1 MINAPRLLN
10 GNSTPSLP
18 DTLFSDLQIDKILSS
33 QSIAV
38 LQHPCESSEI
48 MRRNELFLL
57 LDKSENVAHV
67 ENTLSALCATER
79 ALYLL
84 KDAKIPLDI
93 YYRQAELFES
103 YLTSCD
109 ALASMYNIGELFA
122 DVANHYSSEESQK
135 LRSEMEKSAHK
146 VRSLLREMSAGLLS
160 FADKNWLTPDYDA
173 VSEFNNIS
181 ECAERLGFTVTK
193 QKLQNTKINLSL
205 SDAVFHLYSDKVAQI
220 EAEIAKYADVDFY
233 EPTTHTSEIK
243 FFLEIHGLIQRVT
256 KLGVPHCIAKIS
268 QTPQYIAKE
277 LYDVSLLAKNCETI
291 IPNDADFT
299 ENEPFCF
306 LLGANGGGKTTYLRA
321 LGVNLIFFLT
331 GCPVFAKEAEIYPF
345 DIVLSH
351 FPRDE
356 RFDNT
361 GRLDE
366 ERKRTEEMLNTA
378 QNKTAFLL
386 FNETFSG
393 TDDKRGFD
401 LLIDAT
407 KKIEADCHF
416 GLYVTHF
423 HEVMSLD
430 YPVLSAEVDLS
441 DANKRT
447 FRIVRSK
454 GSASSY
460 AADIL
465 KKYGLDKN
473 SLEARRCGN
482 GN

>member
-1 MINAPRLLN
+1 MINAPRLIN
-10 GNSTPSLP
+10 NFRTISLP
-18 DTLFSDLQIDKILSS
+18 NTLFGDLQIDKIMSS
-33 QSIAV
+33 QSIAM

-48 MRRNELFLL
+48 VRRNELFLL

-79 ALYLL
+79 SLYLL

-103 YLTSCD
+103 YLASCD
-109 ALASMYNIGELFA
+109 ALASMRSLGALFA
-122 DVANHYSSEESQK
+122 DVADYYSSEASRQ
-135 LRSEMEKSAHK
+135 LRSEMKESACK
-146 VRSLLREMSAGLLS
+146 MRSLLFEMNTALLS
-160 FADKNWLTPDYDA
+160 FADKNWLTPDYNA
-173 VSEFNNIS
+173 VSEIDRIS
-181 ECAERLGFTVTK
+181 GCAKNLGFAAPAK
-193 QKLQNTKINLSL
+193 KPQNTKINLSL
-205 SDAVFHLYSDKVAQI
+205 SDSVCHLYSDKVAQI

-233 EPTTHTSEIK
+233 ESTSYISEIK
-243 FFLEIHGLIQRVT
+243 FFLEIYSLLQRAT
-256 KLGVPHCIAKIS
+256 HIGVPHCIAKLS

-321 LGVNLIFFLT
+321 LGINLIFFLA

-366 ERKRTEEMLNTA
+366 ERKRTEEMLNMA
-378 QNKTAFLL
+378 QNKVAFLF

-401 LLIDAT
+401 LLTDTVA
-407 KKIEADCHF
+407 KIAESKQF

-423 HEVMSLD
+423 HEVLSLD

-460 AADIL
+460 ASDIL
-465 KKYGLDKN
+465 KKYRLDKD
-473 SLEARRCGN
+473 SLAARRCGH

>member
-10 GNSTPSLP
+10 SSNKVLLP
-18 DTLFSDLQIDKILSS
+18 NTLFSDLQIDKILSS

-67 ENTLSALCATER
+67 EDTLSDLCATER

-84 KDAKIPLDI
+84 NDAKIPLDI

-109 ALASMYNIGELFA
+109 ALASMKDLGELFA
-122 DVANHYSSEESQK
+122 YVADYYSSEKSQN
-135 LRSEMEKSAHK
+135 LLSEMKESAHRI
-146 VRSLLREMSAGLLS
+146 RSLLSQMNAGLLS

-173 VSEFNNIS
+173 VSEIDSIS
-181 ECAERLGFTVTK
+181 ACAKSLGFAVSAK
-193 QKLQNTKINLSL
+193 KAQNTKINLSL
-205 SDAVFHLYSDKVAQI
+205 SEAICRLYSDKVEQI
-220 EAEIAKYADVDFY
+220 ESEIAKYANVDFH
-233 EPTTHTSEIK
+233 EPLMYISEIK
-243 FFLEIHGLIQRVT
+243 FFLEIHSLMQRAS
-256 KLGVPHCIAKIS
+256 KLGVPHTIAKIANA
-268 QTPQYIAKE
+268 PQYAAKE

-299 ENEPFCF
+299 EKEPFCF

-321 LGVNLIFFLT
+321 VGINLILFLA

-351 FPRDE
+351 FPKDE

-366 ERKRTEEMLNTA
+366 EQKRTEEMLNKA
-378 QNKTAFLL
+378 KNKAAFLF

-393 TDDKRGFD
+393 TDNRRGFE
-401 LLIDAT
+401 LLKDTAM
-407 KKIEADCHF
+407 KIAEKHHF

-430 YPVLSAEVDLS
+430 YPVLSAEVDS
-441 DANKRT
+441 TDENKRT
-447 FRIVRSK
+447 FHIVRSK
-454 GSASSY
+454 GSSSSY
-460 AADIL
+460 AVDIL
-465 KKYGLDKN
+465 KKYGLDKH